1 MSTLKLYSQFIKEQ
15 QMKLRG
21 AGLIAE
27 KEIQHGDYAG
37 YNPEDHPHYHETKT
51 GSMSKQPVRLH
62 VYDDDVKSVTKH
74 LTSSGIKHSVHPGKG
89 IDDSNLVK
97 IHVPP
102 EGHADH
108 KKVHQVLIKHG
119 LVDKHMPLHLYRS
132 PDGI

>member
-1 MSTLKLYSQFIKEQ
+1 MKTLNQFILEQ
-15 QMKLRG
+15 KKKQDHPNPG
-21 AGLIAE
+21 YTYNADDHGIGLP
-27 KEIQHGDYAG
+27 D
-37 YNPEDHPHYHETKT
+37 PEDHPHYHETKT
-51 GSMSKQPVRLH
+51 GSMSKHPVRLH

-89 IDDSNLVK
+89 IDDSSLVK
-97 IHVPP
+97 VHVPP